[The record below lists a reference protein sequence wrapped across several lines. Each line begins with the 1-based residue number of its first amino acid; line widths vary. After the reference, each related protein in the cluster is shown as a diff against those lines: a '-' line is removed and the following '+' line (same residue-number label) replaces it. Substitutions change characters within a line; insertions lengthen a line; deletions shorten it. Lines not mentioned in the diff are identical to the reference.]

1 MIYLKEITIPD
12 RRQEEDYLMAMRR
25 TCYLSKYPFQVL
37 WRKELYN
44 FKFDDITIFSGSNGS
59 GKSTLLNI
67 IANKFELK
75 RITPY
80 NRTALYEDYLD
91 LCHVDVFND
100 EYDYPFDIKN
110 NSKIITSDDV
120 FDYMLQLRI
129 KNDNIEDMRRK
140 MLDRHEEYNYGLRPH
155 PTSIDFDKPETVT
168 RYCQYAEMLKKTGSR
183 YVRDNLGFDIIEHSN
198 GENGFHYFVDAIQEN
213 CLYLLDE
220 PENSLS
226 AELELELAKY
236 IAIMARYYKCQFII
250 ATHSP
255 FLLAI
260 DNALIYDMDQTPIQI
275 SKWSQLSNMKLYHS
289 FFKEHE
295 GDFEEL
301 C

>member
-1 MIYLKEITIPD
+1 
-12 RRQEEDYLMAMRR
+12 MAMRR

-168 RYCQYAEMLKKTGSR
+168 RYCQYAEMLKKNGRKYT
-183 YVRDNLGFDIIEHSN
+183 VIIIRLKMVMIE
-198 GENGFHYFVDAIQEN
+198 
-213 CLYLLDE
+213 
-220 PENSLS
+220 
-226 AELELELAKY
+226 
-236 IAIMARYYKCQFII
+236 
-250 ATHSP
+250 
-255 FLLAI
+255 
-260 DNALIYDMDQTPIQI
+260 
-275 SKWSQLSNMKLYHS
+275 
-289 FFKEHE
+289 
-295 GDFEEL
+295 
-301 C
+301 